1 MVSEKVVDTASKMPD
16 GMTVRCL
23 NKRQAAAY
31 IGVSPNTF
39 ARMVQNNEAP
49 KPIQISQRRLV
60 WDVKQLD
67 SLIDSFSGF

>member
-1 MVSEKVVDTASKMPD
+1 MADDKVEATRMPS
-16 GMTVRCL
+16 GITVRCL
-23 NKRQAAAY
+23 SKVQAAAY

-39 ARMVQNNEAP
+39 ARMVSNNEAP

-67 SLIDSFSGF
+67 ALIDSFNGF

>member
-1 MVSEKVVDTASKMPD
+1 MVSSEMVDSTSKMPN

-67 SLIDSFSGF
+67 ALIDSFSSF

>member
-1 MVSEKVVDTASKMPD
+1 MADDKVTATRMPD
-16 GMTVRCL
+16 GVTVRCL
-23 NKRQAAAY
+23 SKVQAAQY

-39 ARMVQNNEAP
+39 TRMVANAEAP

-67 SLIDSFSGF
+67 ALIDSLAGF

>member
-1 MVSEKVVDTASKMPD
+1 MVGEKVVETTIKMPD
-16 GMTVRCL
+16 GVAVRCL
-23 NKRQAAAY
+23 SKAQAAAY

-60 WDVKQLD
+60 WDVRQLD
-67 SLIDSFSGF
+67 ALIDAFSGF

>member
-1 MVSEKVVDTASKMPD
+1 MADDKVITTRMPD
-16 GMTVRCL
+16 GVTVRCL
-23 NKRQAAAY
+23 SKVQAAHY

-67 SLIDSFSGF
+67 ALIDSLVGF